1 MKNTSQISRETGIT
15 NNIILHTAK
24 KLGIQGKSMRV
35 KGDGKPDL
43 FFTTDQEHAIHMN
56 LYFELKID
64 HIILES
70 KMNKSYLRASLNY

>member
-1 MKNTSQISRETGIT
+1 MKNTTQISRETGIT

-24 KLGIQGKSMRV
+24 KLGIQGQSMQV

-56 LYFELKID
+56 LYFELKIEYVY
-64 HIILES
+64 LES
-70 KMNKSYLRASLNY
+70 KLNKL